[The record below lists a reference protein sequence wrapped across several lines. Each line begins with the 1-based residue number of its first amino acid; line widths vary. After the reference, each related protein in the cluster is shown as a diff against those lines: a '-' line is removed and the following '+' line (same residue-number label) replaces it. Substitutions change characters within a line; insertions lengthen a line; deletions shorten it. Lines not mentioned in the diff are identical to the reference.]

1 MRTEKLLIINRAQFG
16 YNNATYYYCK
26 YLRNFFGITYIC
38 WNYEHKKIQLNG
50 IHVIY
55 ISRQGHIAVR
65 YLRFIYQVIKEV
77 QNNYDYH
84 IIKYFKGCSLLKILN
99 PHKKF
104 LFDIR
109 TGSINKNKIYRF
121 IHDNSIKIEARFFQ
135 HISVIS
141 NSLARKFN
149 LLPKAYILPLGAD
162 IISATKKR
170 FDRIDLLY
178 VGTFSNRNMEQTIIG
193 FSKFYHKYKNKMEM
207 SYTIIGSG
215 YSNEISEMKG
225 IVDAEGLSSVVTLT
239 GQLPHDKLKPY
250 FDKCNFGVSFI
261 PKTDYFDVQPPT
273 KTFEYLLSGMP
284 VIATDTK
291 ENAFVVNNHN
301 GVLINDNSD
310 SFYDGLV
317 EMLNKKSEFKSE
329 IIRNS
334 SLKYT
339 WQKIVADL
347 GFHIRS
353 IGHHL

>member
-1 MRTEKLLIINRAQFG
+1 LRTQKLLIVNRAQFG

-26 YLRNFFGITYIC
+26 YLRNSFDITYIC
-38 WNYEHKKIQLNG
+38 WNYSHKKIQLNG
-50 IHVIY
+50 VHTIY
-55 ISRQGHIAVR
+55 ISRQGNIAVR

-109 TGSINKNKIYRF
+109 TGSINKSKIYRF
-121 IHDNSIKIEARFFQ
+121 IHDNAIKIEARFFQ

-141 NSLARKFN
+141 NSLAQKFK

-162 IISATKKR
+162 IISEANKR

-178 VGTFSNRNMEQTIIG
+178 VGTFSNRNIEQTITG
-193 FSKFYHKYKNKMEM
+193 FSKFYHEYKNKVKI
-207 SYTIIGSG
+207 SYTIIGGG
-215 YSNEISEMKG
+215 YSNEIFKMKEL
-225 IVDAEGLSSVVTLT
+225 AASEGLNDAVMLT
-239 GQLPHDKLKPY
+239 GQLPHDELKPY
-250 FDKCNFGVSFI
+250 FDKCNVGVSFV
-261 PKTDYFDVQPPT
+261 PKTEYFDVQPPT

-291 ENAFVVNNHN
+291 ENAFVVNTQN
-301 GVLINDNSD
+301 GVLINDDSD

-317 EMLNKKSEFKSE
+317 KILKNKSQFKSE
-329 IIRNS
+329 TIRNT

-347 GFHIRS
+347 GVHIRTL
-353 IGHHL
+353 G